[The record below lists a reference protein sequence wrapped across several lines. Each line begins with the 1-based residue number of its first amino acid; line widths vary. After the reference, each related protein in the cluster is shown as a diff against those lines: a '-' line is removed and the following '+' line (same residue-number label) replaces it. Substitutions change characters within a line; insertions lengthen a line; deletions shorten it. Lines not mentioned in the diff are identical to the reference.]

1 MQRRTVANLLRDDH
15 ILASVEATATV
26 RDAAKRMLAHDCGSV
41 VVLNQKQLAG
51 IFTERDLLMRVVSKG
66 LDPDKTRVSEVMT
79 ANPRTVSAQEL
90 ALVCLRM
97 MEDGNYRHVPVMR
110 DGQVIGVISRRDFPS
125 DEIAQLEIER
135 RYWDRV

>member
-1 MQRRTVANLLRDDH
+1 MQRRTVADLLRDDH
-15 ILASVEATATV
+15 ILASVDAAATV

-41 VVLNQKQLAG
+41 VVVNQKQLTG
-51 IFTERDLLMRVVSKG
+51 IFTERDLLMRVVAKG

-79 ANPRTVSAQEL
+79 ANPRTVNTQEL

-110 DGQVIGVISRRDFPS
+110 DGQVVGVISRRDFPS